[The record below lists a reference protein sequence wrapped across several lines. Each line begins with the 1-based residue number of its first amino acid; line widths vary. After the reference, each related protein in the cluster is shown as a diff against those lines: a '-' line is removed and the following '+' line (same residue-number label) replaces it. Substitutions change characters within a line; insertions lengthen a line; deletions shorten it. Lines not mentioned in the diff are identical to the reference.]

1 MAAIIRHCASVLA
14 LSLTTVGPARSQ
26 PAETPKSEP
35 RVDCGTGFVFPANA
49 GGLFLP
55 AVTKQ
60 EAQRCVKQVSYK
72 KLYLRSRLLISIE
85 PGGDAPCAE
94 LFAREDARTVEF
106 RPFFKP
112 DPDGRPLHLL
122 GPSVQQHTARYIE
135 PGSHVGRDSSPET
148 RQTLWIGCI
157 GPNNGETATW
167 FIRYLEY
174 YDAADEAEVAGL
186 AEKLFAAI
194 DWSPL
199 LGE

>member
-1 MAAIIRHCASVLA
+1 MAAIIRHFGAVLA
-14 LSLTTVGPARSQ
+14 LGLALGGPARSQ

-35 RVDCGTGFVFPANA
+35 RVHCGTGFVFPAEA

-55 AVTKQ
+55 SATQPDAKG
-60 EAQRCVKQVSYK
+60 CVKRVSYK

-85 PGGDAPCAE
+85 PGGNAPCAE
-94 LFAREDARTVEF
+94 LFAREDAQKRELS
-106 RPFFKP
+106 PFLKP
-112 DPDGRPLHLL
+112 DPDVRPLRLL
-122 GPSVQQHTARYIE
+122 SQSVQQHTARYIE
-135 PGSHVGRDSSPET
+135 PESHLGRDRSPEA

-157 GPNNGETATW
+157 GPNDGETATW

-174 YDAADEAEVAGL
+174 YDATDEAEVAGL

-199 LGE
+199 VGS